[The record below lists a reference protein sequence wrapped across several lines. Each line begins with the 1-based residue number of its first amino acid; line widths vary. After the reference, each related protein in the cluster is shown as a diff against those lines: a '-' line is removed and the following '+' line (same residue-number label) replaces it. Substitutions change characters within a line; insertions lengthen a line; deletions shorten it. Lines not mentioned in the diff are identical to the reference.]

1 MPRPAAWPLFYAGKE
16 GGSMSAVT
24 RTQLLPGVF
33 LTSVHTRKFKSSMLS
48 MTLLT
53 PLSRETAA
61 VNALIPYL
69 LRRGSEAHPD
79 MLSLS
84 AALDQLYGGAID
96 PVVRKKGENHC
107 LGFVGSFLDDSYT
120 LDGGRVLPQAAE
132 LMGELLLR
140 PYTHQGA
147 FCPDYTRQ
155 EKVNLTERIRA
166 EINEKRQYASAR
178 VVEEMCA
185 NEPYG
190 VSRLGREE
198 EVEAITPQSA
208 WAQYQ
213 DLLAHS
219 RLELYYCGSADV
231 NEVCFILQQALAGL
245 PREGGYPVAEVV
257 IVPDAKETRRVEET
271 LDVAQ
276 GKLTMGFR
284 TGGIT
289 AASKEYPAMVLCN
302 ALYGGTTT
310 SKLFLNVREKLSLC
324 YYASSTVHRY
334 KGLMVVS
341 SGVEFANVKKAEDEI
356 MAQLEACR
364 RGEFE
369 PWEVEGARRYTVSSL
384 LTALDSQGRQEDW
397 WLGQAV
403 AGLTEAPDEL
413 ARRVDGVSVAD
424 AVAAAQKLSLDTV
437 YFLKGVEG

>member
-1 MPRPAAWPLFYAGKE
+1 
-16 GGSMSAVT
+16 MSAVT
-24 RTQLLPGVF
+24 RTQLLPGVY
-33 LTSVHTRKFKSSMLS
+33 LTSVHTKKFKSSTLS

-53 PLSRETAA
+53 PLRQETAA

-79 MLSLS
+79 MISLS
-84 AALDQLYGGAID
+84 AALDQLYGGSIEPA
-96 PVVRKKGENHC
+96 VRKKGETQC
-107 LGFVGSFLDDSYT
+107 LGFVGSFLDDCYT
-120 LDGGRVLPQAAE
+120 LDGGRVLSQAAG

-140 PYTHQGA
+140 PYTQEGV

-155 EKVNLTERIRA
+155 EKANLVDRLRA

-178 VVEEMCA
+178 VVEEMCSGEA
-185 NEPYG
+185 YG
-190 VSRLGREE
+190 INRLGREE

-208 WAQYQ
+208 WVQYRE
-213 DLLAHS
+213 LLAHS
-219 RLELYYCGSADV
+219 RLELYYCGSAEV

-245 PREGGYPVAEVV
+245 PREGGYQVEETVV
-257 IVPDAKETRRVEET
+257 IPTAKMSHRVEEK

-284 TGGIT
+284 TGGTT
-289 AASKEYPAMVLCN
+289 AASADYPALVLCN

-324 YYASSTVHRY
+324 YYASSNVHRY
-334 KGLMVVS
+334 KGVMVVS

-356 MAQLEACR
+356 MAQLDACR
-364 RGEFE
+364 RGDFE
-369 PWEVEGARRYTVSSL
+369 PWEVDGARRYTVSSL
-384 LTALDSQGRQEDW
+384 LTVLDSQSRQEDW
-397 WLGQAV
+397 WLGQMV
-403 AGLTEAPDEL
+403 AGLTESPDEL
-413 ARRVDGVSVAD
+413 AQRVDSVSVDD

-437 YFLKGVEG
+437 YFLRGMEA

>member
-1 MPRPAAWPLFYAGKE
+1 
-16 GGSMSAVT
+16 MSAVT

-33 LTSVHTRKFKSSMLS
+33 LTSVHTKKFKSSTLS

-53 PLSRETAA
+53 PLRQETAA
-61 VNALIPYL
+61 VNALIPHL

-79 MLSLS
+79 MISLS
-84 AALDQLYGGAID
+84 AALDQLYGGSIEPA
-96 PVVRKKGENHC
+96 VRKKGETQC
-107 LGFVGSFLDDSYT
+107 LGFVGSFLDDAYT
-120 LDGGRVLPQAAE
+120 LDGMRVLPQAAE

-147 FCPDYTRQ
+147 FCPDYTKQ
-155 EKVNLTERIRA
+155 EKANLSDRIRA

-185 NEPYG
+185 GEPYG
-190 VSRLGREE
+190 VSRLGREA

-208 WAQYQ
+208 WARYQ
-213 DLLAHS
+213 ELLAHS
-219 RLELYYCGSADV
+219 CIELYYCGSTET
-231 NEVCFILQQALAGL
+231 NEVCFILQKALAGL
-245 PREGGYPVAEVV
+245 PREGGYQVEETIV
-257 IVPDAKETRRVEET
+257 VPDAKTPRRVEEA

-289 AASKEYPAMVLCN
+289 AASAEYPALVLCN

-324 YYASSTVHRY
+324 YYASSNVHRY

-356 MAQLEACR
+356 LAQLDACR

-369 PWEVEGARRYTVSSL
+369 PWEVDGARRYTVSSL
-384 LTALDSQGRQEDW
+384 LTALDSQSRQEDW

-413 ARRVDGVSVAD
+413 AQRVDSVSVAD
-424 AVAAAQKLSLDTV
+424 AVTAAQKLSLDTV
-437 YFLKGVEG
+437 YFLKGAEG

>member
-1 MPRPAAWPLFYAGKE
+1 MNT
-16 GGSMSAVT
+16 VT
-24 RTQLLPGVF
+24 RNQLLPGVF
-33 LTSVHTRKFKSSMLS
+33 LTAIHTKKFKSSVLS
-48 MTLLT
+48 MTLVA
-53 PLSRETAA
+53 PLAQETAA

-79 MLSLS
+79 MISLS
-84 AALDQLYGGAID
+84 AALDQLYGGSID
-96 PVVRKKGENHC
+96 PVVRKKGESQC
-107 LGFVGSFLDDSYT
+107 LGFIGSFLDDAYT

-140 PYTHQGA
+140 PYTREGA

-155 EKVNLTERIRA
+155 EKANLIDRIRS

-185 NEPYG
+185 GEPYG
-190 VSRLGREE
+190 VGRLGREG

-208 WAQYQ
+208 WARYRE
-213 DLLAHS
+213 LLSHA
-219 RLELYYCGSADV
+219 RLELYYCGSAEP
-231 NEVCFILQQALAGL
+231 NEVCAILQRALSGL
-245 PREGGYPVAEVV
+245 PREGGYQVPENV
-257 IVPDAKETRRVEET
+257 IVPTAQAPRRVEER

-284 TGGIT
+284 TGGVT
-289 AASKEYPAMVLCN
+289 AASEDYPALVLCN

-324 YYASSTVHRY
+324 YYAGSSLHRY

-369 PWEVEGARRYTVSSL
+369 PWEVDGARRYTVSSL
-384 LTALDSQGRQEDW
+384 LTALDSQSRQEDW

-403 AGLTEAPDEL
+403 AGLSEGPDQLAQRVDAVSVEQAVDA
-413 ARRVDGVSVAD
+413 ARR
-424 AVAAAQKLSLDTV
+424 LSLDTV
-437 YFLKGVEG
+437 YFLKGMEG